1 MMAERGEW
9 QRQRHSGG
17 EEGKGGGEGEGEREG
32 SGRGPSGGIQTENLP
47 AERVY
52 LNLLLFCF
60 PCGELKVGSV
70 FHLTHTL
77 PEVCDWEDTEIADGA
92 ANRNTAV
99 LVSTHCLL
107 IGL

>member
-1 MMAERGEW
+1 MAWGGGRKGRGGVAEERG
-9 QRQRHSGG
+9 GP
-17 EEGKGGGEGEGEREG
+17 
-32 SGRGPSGGIQTENLP
+32 GRGPSGGIQTENLP

-70 FHLTHTL
+70 FHLTDTL
-77 PEVCDWEDTEIADGA
+77 PAVCDWEDTEIADGA

-99 LVSTHCLL
+99 QVPTHCLL
-107 IGL
+107 MGL